1 MTVSARNPY
10 GKANKDKKYFGYIST
25 GYSVYR
31 AARRVRWGRWGEKRG
46 VGAGKG
52 RPEEMLAE
60 MFMLLDEDH
69 DGVID
74 IDELRDDMETVL
86 KGEIRTPEELMA
98 ETDTNGDGN
107 IDFDEFVEC
116 IQSGSP

>member
-1 MTVSARNPY
+1 M
-10 GKANKDKKYFGYIST
+10 
-25 GYSVYR
+25 YR

>member
-1 MTVSARNPY
+1 L
-10 GKANKDKKYFGYIST
+10 YFHVNITIFNYIFL
-25 GYSVYR
+25 
-31 AARRVRWGRWGEKRG
+31 G

-52 RPEEMLAE
+52 RPEEMWAE

-86 KGEIRTPEELMA
+86 KGETRTPEELMA
-98 ETDTNGDGN
+98 ETDTNGDGH
-107 IDFDEFVEC
+107 IDFDGGYSLLIKNFLAKSEML
-116 IQSGSP
+116 

>member
-1 MTVSARNPY
+1 M
-10 GKANKDKKYFGYIST
+10 YFHGNITIFNYIFL
-25 GYSVYR
+25 
-31 AARRVRWGRWGEKRG
+31 G

-107 IDFDEFVEC
+107 IDFDGEYSLLIKTF
-116 IQSGSP
+116 

>member
-1 MTVSARNPY
+1 M
-10 GKANKDKKYFGYIST
+10 YFHGNIT
-25 GYSVYR
+25 IFNDNIL
-31 AARRVRWGRWGEKRG
+31 G
-46 VGAGKG
+46 VVAGKG

-69 DGVID
+69 DGVVD

-98 ETDTNGDGN
+98 ETDTNGDGH
-107 IDFDEFVEC
+107 IDFDGEYSLLIKTF
-116 IQSGSP
+116 